1 LTEYVA
7 VVIMTV
13 IVNAETPEDAAIRA
27 QRPFNL
33 GLVPNMAKI
42 AINHV
47 REAREGD
54 RDPIDWDKVR
64 SSPYWKKY
72 DEDHPRSV

>member
-7 VVIMTV
+7 VVLMTV
-13 IVNAETPEDAAIRA
+13 IVNADTPEEAATRA
-27 QRPFNL
+27 QLPFNL

-54 RDPIDWDKVR
+54 HDPIDWDKVR
-64 SSPYWKKY
+64 ASPGWQKYNIDDSSTT
-72 DEDHPRSV
+72 